1 MSVPRKGDYLGHIRK
16 GYLLHIGTGYRTKK
30 LAAQG
35 IELVGE
41 STTFAIEIV
50 LAKLEPKAV
59 LFNGGNPTSCYVHCC
74 HRLPVLFS
82 ITVPPGHRKR
92 RARGQRRIQFGEFP
106 TKCKFC
112 LLLLSLV

>member
-35 IELVGE
+35 VELVGE

-82 ITVPPGHRKR
+82 ITVPPGHRKKE
-92 RARGQRRIQFGEFP
+92 RAVSAVHSLGSFP
-106 TKCKFC
+106 QSVNFACC
-112 LLLLSLV
+112 S